1 MTKNKKLF
9 VRIISTF
16 IVASVLLA
24 FATAC
29 GDDGEIDRKEATEI
43 VEGAMAKLETNAYTV
58 TVTSYVSSTDSEIA
72 TAIGEN
78 RSSVIITLDGD
89 SYAFT
94 EKRGTE
100 SIRYLF
106 VDDVLYVNESFIGII
121 TKQSYAVNKTADMTD
136 DEYREK
142 LAEMQKEKNEN
153 YENFVGKYLED
164 VTLMNYDAFNKETDK
179 DGKVTLVLGPIKENV
194 ALGMQDELGNWT
206 EAFDS
211 IKESYMDRDRSTVTV
226 KLDEEGRPESVK
238 TIYALAIVFQ
248 DNYRALVSF
257 VNEMTYSYE
266 NSKLATPSDAAG
278 YIDMEAG
285 YLGLLNQS
293 FTVTTDII
301 QAKEADA
308 DAFAKLQNVF
318 GRHNIVKVDKNN
330 FEVKYPST
338 SAEDAALKYTSESI
352 VFGNTMYLKDEIDY
366 NGTISSEL
374 SKYKLTVAR
383 MDKYYKD
390 TVMINFIPA
399 FARGFVDIKTSK
411 DEDGNTVISCSG
423 LGESYFYQ
431 LYDELNA
438 NYLGGKVFVPQEA
451 SCSYTVVLGPDGR
464 YLKSE
469 LAVWVTILDDAKTQ
483 IVLGEEYYCVRRT
496 FDYSEAE
503 EFYKNAQDGDTW
515 VKIPENSEE
524 YEDANG

>member
-164 VTLMNYDAFNKETDK
+164 VTLKLGSRREKKKY
-179 DGKVTLVLGPIKENV
+179 GIRVLGFPC
-194 ALGMQDELGNWT
+194 LFL
-206 EAFDS
+206 
-211 IKESYMDRDRSTVTV
+211 R
-226 KLDEEGRPESVK
+226 
-238 TIYALAIVFQ
+238 
-248 DNYRALVSF
+248 YRCG
-257 VNEMTYSYE
+257 
-266 NSKLATPSDAAG
+266 K
-278 YIDMEAG
+278 
-285 YLGLLNQS
+285 
-293 FTVTTDII
+293 
-301 QAKEADA
+301 
-308 DAFAKLQNVF
+308 
-318 GRHNIVKVDKNN
+318 R
-330 FEVKYPST
+330 
-338 SAEDAALKYTSESI
+338 
-352 VFGNTMYLKDEIDY
+352 
-366 NGTISSEL
+366 
-374 SKYKLTVAR
+374 
-383 MDKYYKD
+383 
-390 TVMINFIPA
+390 
-399 FARGFVDIKTSK
+399 
-411 DEDGNTVISCSG
+411 
-423 LGESYFYQ
+423 
-431 LYDELNA
+431 
-438 NYLGGKVFVPQEA
+438 GGKP
-451 SCSYTVVLGPDGR
+451 
-464 YLKSE
+464 
-469 LAVWVTILDDAKTQ
+469 
-483 IVLGEEYYCVRRT
+483 VRRLERYRRS
-496 FDYSEAE
+496 FC
-503 EFYKNAQDGDTW
+503 QR
-515 VKIPENSEE
+515 
-524 YEDANG
+524 